1 MRKFLVLLLAT
12 ATGMC
17 GAQSWC
23 PPGATWTHEYADLMF
38 GGAQGVTR
46 VVYEGDTTV
55 GGFVAQKLRETNVI
69 APWGSSEYTSFTY
82 PNPMLTRYAD
92 GVVYTWNAWPG
103 EYDTLMWFSASP
115 GQFWSG
121 PGMNDDPYARLTVL
135 DTSTVI
141 IDGVA
146 LRQLLI
152 ERSFWEWAPPDTLRE
167 RMGFSFNYL
176 NGWSW
181 FITDQPWAG
190 LRCYMDNEITFTSAN
205 VTDCDFTLRVNE
217 HSAGSVLDI
226 FPNPGT
232 TYFSLTLPPGPHTI
246 TLFDATGRMVLEQRT
261 AEEPPVIGT
270 EHLPAGFY
278 RTTVRDVLGGLMSTT
293 WVKE

>member
-1 MRKFLVLLLAT
+1 
-12 ATGMC
+12 MC

-23 PPGATWTHEYADLMF
+23 PPGATWVHSYADQAF

-46 VVYEGDTTV
+46 IVYEGDTLV
-55 GGFVAQKLRETNVI
+55 GALTAQKLRETTVT
-69 APWGSSEYTSFTY
+69 APWGSSDYVSYTNAT
-82 PNPMLTRYAD
+82 PIITRYSD
-92 GVVYTWNAWPG
+92 GIVFVWDWGNA
-103 EYDTLMWFSASP
+103 YDTLMWFSASP

-121 PGMNDDPYARLTVL
+121 PGMGDDPFARLTVL
-135 DTSTVI
+135 DTSTVV

-190 LRCYMDNEITFTSAN
+190 LRCYSDDEITFTSAN
-205 VTDCDFTLRVNE
+205 VTDCGFTLRVNE
-217 HSAGSVLDI
+217 FSAGSVLDI

-232 TYFSLTLPPGPHTI
+232 IHFSLTLPPGPHTI

-261 AEEPPVIGT
+261 SEERPVIGT
-270 EHLPAGFY
+270 EHLPAGLY
-278 RTTVRDVLGGLMSTT
+278 RITVRDEQGSVMGAT
-293 WVKE
+293 WVKQ